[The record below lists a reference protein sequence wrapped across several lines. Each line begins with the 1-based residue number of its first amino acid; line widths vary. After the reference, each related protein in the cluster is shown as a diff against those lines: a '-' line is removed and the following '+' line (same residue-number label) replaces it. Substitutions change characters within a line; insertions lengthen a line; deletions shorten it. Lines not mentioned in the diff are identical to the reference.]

1 MFVEHIAL
9 ADFILLNIWSV
20 LVFRWEAQAVCPSVL
35 CVWKTKRTV
44 SVQLPTLHPQHASAQ
59 TVDPSDVPLRS
70 GVCLCLTRTPGYD
83 KCFPVCTVHFSD
95 ERSEL
100 FFAWRCVCWSTCVCV
115 CGRACMRVFVS
126 LSLSHTHIHTYA
138 RTQACTH
145 THTLHARL
153 HARTQACTHAHTH
166 RHLHMQLFW
175 LQKSL
180 IYTT

>member
-1 MFVEHIAL
+1 M
-9 ADFILLNIWSV
+9 
-20 LVFRWEAQAVCPSVL
+20 
-35 CVWKTKRTV
+35 WKTKRTV

-115 CGRACMRVFVS
+115 RACVHACVCIS
-126 LSLSHTHIHTYA
+126 LSL
-138 RTQACTH
+138 TH
-145 THTLHARL
+145 THTHLRTHTSMHTHTHAHIHSTHYTHACMHARM
-153 HARTQACTHAHTH
+153 HARTHAHTH
-166 RHLHMQLFW
+166 RHLHMQLF
-175 LQKSL
+175 
-180 IYTT
+180 